1 MAVFWGAIF
10 LQEKLAVSAYLG
22 FALIAF
28 GMLIVDGRLF
38 GKDQT

>member
-1 MAVFWGAIF
+1 
-10 LQEKLAVSAYLG
+10 LAVSAYFG

-38 GKDQT
+38 GKD